1 MRFLDISKKNTKRKT
16 RIKSCVERQLVIA
29 KKPARKQTVK
39 ISSLGSVFLFTLL
52 NSKFTFQSVNMGFR
66 NSKFTL
72 KTVNIEQ

>member
-1 MRFLDISKKNTKRKT
+1 MSDDIFIVSGSSRST
-16 RIKSCVERQLVIA
+16 A
-29 KKPARKQTVK
+29 
-39 ISSLGSVFLFTLL
+39 SLGSVFLFTLL